1 MSRLNFKLLA
11 QASGSAA
18 RAGTLQTLHGPVET
32 PVFMPV
38 GTQATVKGMRVEDLT
53 ATGASVLLANTYHLL
68 LRPGPEVFR
77 RMGGIHR
84 FMGWNG
90 SVLTDSG
97 GFQIFSLPRER
108 RMTEEGAR
116 FRSYVDGRD
125 IMLSPEVSIET
136 QKAIGSDIMMVL
148 DQCVPST
155 STHAVSEQAMHL
167 THRWALRSLAARG
180 DSPQALFAII
190 QGACYED
197 LRRESAAFLTEQP
210 FDGFAIGGLA
220 VGETKNEREHFTAF
234 AASLLPPDR
243 PRYLMGVGTPID
255 LLEAVHRGVD
265 MFDCILPT
273 AHAQHSTAYTH
284 QGMLR
289 FRRAAYKLADEPL
302 DAGCRC
308 YTCAHYSR
316 AYLHHLIKTEEGLGW
331 RLIAYHNL
339 HFYQELM
346 REIRGHILAD
356 TFAGYYKAKREV
368 LTTCDTEPDPANVP
382 RIRRPRPI
390 HLGRYEVRFD
400 AAGTGRIHD
409 LRSGETMHPAAAPD
423 TEAHGLYV
431 EQPGLAARL
440 ADPTR
445 REPLVI
451 WDVGLGAA
459 HNAMAAVR
467 CIEASTAAGTAHVP
481 VQLVSFE
488 NDLDALKLALGHV
501 GRFPHLQHAG
511 PHLLLS
517 QGTWQAKSGA
527 LAWTLIYGDFLSK
540 VAAAPAPDLV
550 FFDPFSAKTDT
561 ELWSLTAF
569 RTLYAATKGQDC
581 ELYTYSTST
590 AVRAAMLVAGFLVGK
605 SPGIGPRA
613 ESTAAFTPPAWTR
626 RQSAGTGAGT
636 ELLDAR
642 WLARWERSSAQF
654 PHGLP
659 SEERKNFA
667 DLLKARVQLQ

>member
-1 MSRLNFKLLA
+1 
-11 QASGSAA
+11 
-18 RAGTLQTLHGPVET
+18 
-32 PVFMPV
+32 
-38 GTQATVKGMRVEDLT
+38 
-53 ATGASVLLANTYHLL
+53 
-68 LRPGPEVFR
+68 
-77 RMGGIHR
+77 
-84 FMGWNG
+84 
-90 SVLTDSG
+90 
-97 GFQIFSLPRER
+97 
-108 RMTEEGAR
+108 
-116 FRSYVDGRD
+116 
-125 IMLSPEVSIET
+125 
-136 QKAIGSDIMMVL
+136 
-148 DQCVPST
+148 
-155 STHAVSEQAMHL
+155 
-167 THRWALRSLAARG
+167 
-180 DSPQALFAII
+180 
-190 QGACYED
+190 
-197 LRRESAAFLTEQP
+197 
-210 FDGFAIGGLA
+210 
-220 VGETKNEREHFTAF
+220 
-234 AASLLPPDR
+234 
-243 PRYLMGVGTPID
+243 MGVGTPID

-284 QGMLR
+284 QGLLR

-346 REIRGHILAD
+346 REIRGHILSD
-356 TFAGYYKAKREV
+356 TFASYYRTKREALV
-368 LTTCDTEPDPANVP
+368 ACDTEPDLANIP
-382 RIRRPRPI
+382 RLRYRRPT

-423 TEAHGLYV
+423 AEAHGLYV

-440 ADPTR
+440 ADPER
-445 REPLVI
+445 QGPLVI

-467 CIEASTAAGTAHVP
+467 CIEASAAAGTARVP

-511 PHLLLS
+511 PHLILR
-517 QGTWQAKSGA
+517 QGTWQAKDGA
-527 LAWTLIYGDFLSK
+527 LTWTLIYGDFLATL
-540 VAAAPAPDLV
+540 AAAPAPDLV

-561 ELWSLTAF
+561 ELWSLEAF
-569 RTLYAATKGQDC
+569 RALYAATNGRDC

-613 ESTAAFTPPAWTR
+613 ESTAAFTAPAWAR
-626 RQSAGTGAGT
+626 RQGAGIGT
-636 ELLDAR
+636 ELLDTR
-642 WLARWERSSAQF
+642 WLTRWDRSSAQF
-654 PHGLP
+654 PYGLP
-659 SEERKNFA
+659 NEERENFA
-667 DLLKARVQLQ
+667 DALKAQTQFQPITEER